1 MCLGAPSPP
10 PPPPR
15 MKPAPPMKSAAP
27 PPEIPQATRLED
39 EGTEE
44 DKVSTRKRKALE
56 IKQAQRGVK
65 EFSAI
70 DPASMPNTGNATPTG
85 ITKPNK

>member
-1 MCLGAPSPP
+1 
-10 PPPPR
+10 
-15 MKPAPPMKSAAP
+15 MKSAAP